1 MGTKSGGGLPS
12 ASRPMDNR
20 NRYPPGTSTLL
31 RIQQMEQVNE
41 ERGGGEGSEVG
52 TEGGRETD
60 GVCSIMKE
68 RPLRSKKPTGVITKS
83 TGSKSSVCLSVC
95 SVCADILW
103 IVAIRPFAFHPSVYF
118 TSTVTFVQLLHSS
131 TTCVLLLLTS

>member
-1 MGTKSGGGLPS
+1 MIRVLSDMIKKLLLYNNHGWKKPPPPL
-12 ASRPMDNR
+12 SRPMDNR

-83 TGSKSSVCLSVC
+83 RAK
-95 SVCADILW
+95 A
-103 IVAIRPFAFHPSVYF
+103 P
-118 TSTVTFVQLLHSS
+118 
-131 TTCVLLLLTS
+131 CV

>member
-41 ERGGGEGSEVG
+41 ERGGGEKGRKSEL
-52 TEGGRETD
+52 
-60 GVCSIMKE
+60 KE
-68 RPLRSKKPTGVITKS
+68 EERRMA
-83 TGSKSSVCLSVC
+83 CALS
-95 SVCADILW
+95 
-103 IVAIRPFAFHPSVYF
+103 
-118 TSTVTFVQLLHSS
+118 
-131 TTCVLLLLTS
+131 